1 MSEPIDSLANDRA
14 ARDEALGAL
23 TGHAQ
28 QIKTGLEEKSIGERL
43 AEHAASKARSAG
55 QEALDVARDSKG
67 VIAGTAAALALWLFR
82 KPIEQQ
88 ARKLLPRAVDAWHQ
102 ISTRVNARFNGGEPK
117 S

>member
-1 MSEPIDSLANDRA
+1 MNQPIDDLASNRT

-23 TGHAQ
+23 TGHARR
-28 QIKTGLEEKSIGERL
+28 IKTGLEEKSIGERL

-55 QEALDVARDSKG
+55 QEALDVARDSKS

-88 ARKLLPRAVDAWHQ
+88 ARKLLPRAADAWHQ
-102 ISTRVNARFNGGEPK
+102 ISTRVSARFHGGEPK